1 MKQQLYRLFSVVL
14 LVISFLAILNMVV
27 YAKDEDNISLL
38 KTSDDSYIIYV
49 EKELDTD
56 FLFAFSDSI
65 EVDEDDLTFL
75 ASGLDSNEL
84 NVAYIT
90 KDIAESI
97 INEKTYMFLKNN
109 KEELKM
115 YEIDLKQAVTE
126 EEIEFINTTTKRIS
140 VDTTGNEYTNQE
152 INGVKITHSQGKIK
166 ITEQGN
172 NFSYYM
178 QKVSTDQTANF
189 INLANKIIDSN
200 ETTNYEKVTLARNFI
215 DSYNSMFN
223 SISNW
228 TDVNDDKEIIQ
239 PQESKKGDIY
249 LVWIKDNTN
258 NVNDVQILICDD
270 EQNIVV
276 EPEKTVKVYETT
288 KLPIT
293 YDTIITLIIALI
305 VLVVAIVALVIIKK
319 KLNSKKD

>member
-97 INEKTYMFLKNN
+97 INEKTYMFIKNN